1 MQTIAKTTTITRL
14 VFLYISNF
22 SQSSSDILVLSTWF
36 DFLLQAS
43 IWHLQEMVSIMFAA
57 LDVTRDR
64 SSMLAMVDSCVI
76 IWKRSI
82 VGESAFGRDNAEFE
96 KESWSVVHMFQ

>member
-1 MQTIAKTTTITRL
+1 MLTIAKTITRP
-14 VFLYISNF
+14 VFLYILNF
-22 SQSSSDILVLSTWF
+22 SQNSSDILVLSTWF
-36 DFLLQAS
+36 GFLLQAN
-43 IWHLQEMVSIMFAA
+43 IWHLQEMVSIVFA

-64 SSMLAMVDSCVI
+64 SSMWFMVDSCVI